1 MSAYGY
7 DPNGVLT
14 VQQGY
19 FRDLAEIE
27 QEVEIE
33 LDKLTRDR
41 LGYASVN
48 RGALAT
54 KSLFSL
60 LPFVSEIVIIVAL
73 KKSLSEA
80 AASLGRLESK

>member
-33 LDKLTRDR
+33 LD
-41 LGYASVN
+41 
-48 RGALAT
+48 
-54 KSLFSL
+54 
-60 LPFVSEIVIIVAL
+60 
-73 KKSLSEA
+73 
-80 AASLGRLESK
+80 